1 MGGCSCILSVVS
13 EASKM
18 GNIFSHQTQFQAIQ
32 LHLCSLPI
40 LILQILGQGQSERNL
55 EIGLSVILS
64 EGQVA
69 RPYVKV

>member
-13 EASKM
+13 EASKI
-18 GNIFSHQTQFQAIQ
+18 GNIFSHQISFQAIH

-40 LILQILGQGQSERNL
+40 LILQISGQGHSERNL

-64 EGQVA
+64 GGQVA
-69 RPYVKV
+69 RPYMKV